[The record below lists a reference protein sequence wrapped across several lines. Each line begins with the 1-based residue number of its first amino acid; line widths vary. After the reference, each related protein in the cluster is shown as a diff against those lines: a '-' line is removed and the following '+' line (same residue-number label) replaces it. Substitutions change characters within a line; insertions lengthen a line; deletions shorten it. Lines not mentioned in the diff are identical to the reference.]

1 MRQEKDSSNN
11 NNILLFI
18 KAIAFGCLAG
28 AIVCIIALLLVA
40 AVLLT
45 AEANQTI
52 ISVIATIIASL
63 GALIAGFISSRYCER
78 AGLPIGLTSA
88 LILFLLIILISIIFY
103 DESLTSACLI
113 KLGLMALFGAIGGI
127 LGVRKVSR
135 RKKMIELANYI

>member
-1 MRQEKDSSNN
+1 MRQEKDSSN

-45 AEANQTI
+45 SDADQTV
-52 ISVIATIIASL
+52 ISVIAVIIACL
-63 GALIAGFISSRYCER
+63 GALIAGFVSSRYCAR

-88 LILFLLIILISIIFY
+88 LILFLLIILISMIFY
-103 DESLTSACLI
+103 DEPLTSACLV

-135 RKKMIELANYI
+135 RKK